1 MKGKIMKGYGKLTV
15 LLLTVML
22 IAFLAKNLYYQNRY
36 YNTAKQQDGIA
47 KVKAYER
54 AILSYAPFS
63 PLGSK
68 AVEELHL
75 YCHTFKKDNEKLYC
89 IETLRS
95 SIYQIQDPI
104 TRPPYIEYL
113 EKINPEVAKLRA
125 LESINWEYSSYT
137 MADYEKLY
145 SIQMQI
151 LNYDNKPSDFWSFI
165 VVLSLIG
172 WISSVLLFIWKANDK
187 KQILLY
193 SLMFI
198 AFFSLWIVSLY
209 KA

>member
-1 MKGKIMKGYGKLTV
+1 MKGKIMKGYDKLTI
-15 LLLTVML
+15 LLLAVML
-22 IAFLAKNLYYQNRY
+22 IAFLVKNLYYQDRY

-47 KVKAYER
+47 KVKAYEKV
-54 AILSYAPFS
+54 ILSYVPFS

-68 AVEELHL
+68 AVEELYI
-75 YCHTFKKDNEKLYC
+75 YCHTFKKDDERLYC
-89 IETLRS
+89 LETLRT
-95 SIYQIQDPI
+95 SIYQIQNPI
-104 TRPPYIEYL
+104 TRPYIEYL
-113 EKINPEVAKLRA
+113 EKINPEIAKLRA

-145 SIQMQI
+145 NAQMQV

-172 WISSVLLFIWKANDK
+172 WISSVLLFIWKANNT

>member
-1 MKGKIMKGYGKLTV
+1 MKKLV
-15 LLLTVML
+15 ILLIV
-22 IAFLAKNLYYQNRY
+22 IFLFFIIKNLFYQYRY
-36 YNTAKQQDGIA
+36 YNYAKQHEGLA
-47 KVKAYER
+47 KVKAYEKV
-54 AILSYAPFS
+54 ILSYVPFS

-68 AVEELHL
+68 AVEELYL
-75 YCHTFKKDNEKLYC
+75 YCHTFKKYDERLYC
-89 IETLRS
+89 LETLRT
-95 SIYQIQDPI
+95 SIYQIQNPI
-104 TRPPYIEYL
+104 TRPYAEYL
-113 EKINPEVAKLRA
+113 EKINPEIAKLRA

-145 SIQMQI
+145 NAQMQI

-172 WISSVLLFIWKANDK
+172 WISSVLLFIWKANNK

>member
-15 LLLTVML
+15 LLLAVML
-22 IAFLAKNLYYQNRY
+22 IAFLVKNLYYQNRY
-36 YNTAKQQDGIA
+36 YNTAKQQDRIA

-54 AILSYAPFS
+54 VILSYVPFS

-68 AVEELHL
+68 AVEELYI
-75 YCHTFKKDNEKLYC
+75 YCHTFKKDDERLYC
-89 IETLRS
+89 LETLRS
-95 SIYQIQDPI
+95 SIYQIQNPI
-104 TRPPYIEYL
+104 TRPYTEYL
-113 EKINPEVAKLRA
+113 EKIDPEIAKLRA
-125 LESINWEYSSYT
+125 LESINWKFNNYT

-145 SIQMQI
+145 NAQMQV

>member
-1 MKGKIMKGYGKLTV
+1 MKGKIMKGYGKLTI
-15 LLLTVML
+15 LLLAVML
-22 IAFLAKNLYYQNRY
+22 IAFLVKNLYYQNRY
-36 YNTAKQQDGIA
+36 YNSAKQQDGIA

-54 AILSYAPFS
+54 VILSYVPFS

-68 AVEELHL
+68 AVEELYL
-75 YCHTFKKDNEKLYC
+75 CCHTFKKDDERLYC
-89 IETLRS
+89 LETLRS
-95 SIYQIQDPI
+95 GIHQIQNPI
-104 TRPPYIEYL
+104 TRPYTEYL
-113 EKINPEVAKLRA
+113 EKINPKIAKLRA

-145 SIQMQI
+145 NIQMQI

-172 WISSVLLFIWKANDK
+172 WISSVLLLIWKVNDK

>member
-1 MKGKIMKGYGKLTV
+1 I
-15 LLLTVML
+15 
-22 IAFLAKNLYYQNRY
+22 
-36 YNTAKQQDGIA
+36 
-47 KVKAYER
+47 
-54 AILSYAPFS
+54 
-63 PLGSK
+63 
-68 AVEELHL
+68 
-75 YCHTFKKDNEKLYC
+75 
-89 IETLRS
+89 
-95 SIYQIQDPI
+95 
-104 TRPPYIEYL
+104 
-113 EKINPEVAKLRA
+113 AKLRA
-125 LESINWEYSSYT
+125 LESINWEFNNYT

-145 SIQMQI
+145 NAQMQV

-172 WISSVLLFIWKANDK
+172 WISSVLLFVWKASNK

>member
-1 MKGKIMKGYGKLTV
+1 MKKLV
-15 LLLTVML
+15 ILL
-22 IAFLAKNLYYQNRY
+22 IIIFLFFVIKNLIYQY
-36 YNTAKQQDGIA
+36 KHYNSAKQQEGLA

-54 AILSYAPFS
+54 VILSYVPFS

-68 AVEELHL
+68 AVEELYL
-75 YCHTFKKDNEKLYC
+75 YCHTFKKDDEKLYC
-89 IETLRS
+89 LETIRA
-95 SIYQIQDPI
+95 SIYQIQNPI
-104 TRPPYIEYL
+104 TRPYAEYL
-113 EKINPEVAKLRA
+113 EKINPEIAKLRA
-125 LESINWEYSSYT
+125 LESINWEFNNYT

-145 SIQMQI
+145 NVQMQV
-151 LNYDNKPSDFWSFI
+151 LNYDNKPSNFWSFI

-172 WISSVLLFIWKANDK
+172 WISSVLLFIWKANNK
-187 KQILLY
+187 KQTLLY

>member
-15 LLLTVML
+15 LLLVT
-22 IAFLAKNLYYQNRY
+22 IFITFLAKNLYYQNRY
-36 YNTAKQQDGIA
+36 YNSAKQQDGIA

-54 AILSYAPFS
+54 VILSYVPFS

-68 AVEELHL
+68 AVEELYI
-75 YCHTFKKDNEKLYC
+75 YCHTFKKDDERLYC
-89 IETLRS
+89 LETLGT
-95 SIYQIQDPI
+95 SIYQIQNPI
-104 TRPPYIEYL
+104 TRPYTEYL
-113 EKINPEVAKLRA
+113 GKINPEIAKLKA
-125 LESINWEYSSYT
+125 LESINWEFNNYT

-145 SIQMQI
+145 NIQMQV

-172 WISSVLLFIWKANDK
+172 WISSVLLFIWKANNK
-187 KQILLY
+187 KQTLLY

>member
-1 MKGKIMKGYGKLTV
+1 MKKLV
-15 LLLTVML
+15 ILFIIIVSFF
-22 IAFLAKNLYYQNRY
+22 IIKNLIYQYKHYYS
-36 YNTAKQQDGIA
+36 AKQQEGLE
-47 KVKAYER
+47 KVKAYEKV
-54 AILSYAPFS
+54 ILSYVPLS
-63 PLGSK
+63 PIGSK
-68 AVEELHL
+68 AVEELYL
-75 YCHTFKKDNEKLYC
+75 YCHTFKKDDERLYC
-89 IETLRS
+89 LETLRS
-95 SIYQIQDPI
+95 SIFQIQNPI
-104 TRPPYIEYL
+104 TRPYAEYL
-113 EKINPEVAKLRA
+113 KKINPEIAKLRA
-125 LESINWEYSSYT
+125 LESINWEFNNYT

-145 SIQMQI
+145 NAQMQV

>member
-1 MKGKIMKGYGKLTV
+1 MKEYGKLTI
-15 LLLTVML
+15 LLLVT
-22 IAFLAKNLYYQNRY
+22 IFITFLAKNLYYQNRY
-36 YNTAKQQDGIA
+36 YNSAKQQDGIA

-54 AILSYAPFS
+54 VILSYVPFS

-68 AVEELHL
+68 AVEELYL
-75 YCHTFKKDNEKLYC
+75 YCHTFKKDDEKLYC
-89 IETLRS
+89 LETIRA
-95 SIYQIQDPI
+95 SIYQIQNPI
-104 TRPPYIEYL
+104 TRPYAEYL
-113 EKINPEVAKLRA
+113 EKINPEIAKLRA
-125 LESINWEYSSYT
+125 LESINWEFNNYT

-145 SIQMQI
+145 NVQMQV
-151 LNYDNKPSDFWSFI
+151 LNYDNKPSNFWSFI

-172 WISSVLLFIWKANDK
+172 WISSVLLFIWKANNK
-187 KQILLY
+187 KQTLLY

>member
-1 MKGKIMKGYGKLTV
+1 MKGKIMKGHGKLTI
-15 LLLTVML
+15 LLLAVML
-22 IAFLAKNLYYQNRY
+22 IAFLVKNLYYQNRY

-54 AILSYAPFS
+54 VILSYVPFS

-68 AVEELHL
+68 AVEELYL
-75 YCHTFKKDNEKLYC
+75 YCHTFKKDDERLYC
-89 IETLRS
+89 LETFRS
-95 SIYQIQDPI
+95 SIYQIQNPI
-104 TRPPYIEYL
+104 TRPYTEYL
-113 EKINPEVAKLRA
+113 EKINPEIAKLRA
-125 LESINWEYSSYT
+125 LESINWEFNNYA

-145 SIQMQI
+145 NAQMQV

-172 WISSVLLFIWKANDK
+172 WISAVLLFIWKANDK

>member
-1 MKGKIMKGYGKLTV
+1 MKGKIMKGYGKLTI
-15 LLLTVML
+15 LLLVT
-22 IAFLAKNLYYQNRY
+22 IFITFLAKNLYYQNRY

-47 KVKAYER
+47 KVKAYEKV
-54 AILSYAPFS
+54 ILSYVPLS

-68 AVEELHL
+68 AVEELYL
-75 YCHTFKKDNEKLYC
+75 YCHTFKKDDERLYC
-89 IETLRS
+89 LETLRT
-95 SIYQIQDPI
+95 SIYQIQNPI
-104 TRPPYIEYL
+104 TRPYTEYL
-113 EKINPEVAKLRA
+113 EKINPEIAKLRA
-125 LESINWEYSSYT
+125 LESINWEFNNYT

-145 SIQMQI
+145 NAQMQV

-172 WISSVLLFIWKANDK
+172 WISSVLLFIWKANDR

-193 SLMFI
+193 SLMFV

>member
-1 MKGKIMKGYGKLTV
+1 MKKVVI
-15 LLLTVML
+15 LLIV
-22 IAFLAKNLYYQNRY
+22 IFLFFIIKNLFYQYRH
-36 YNTAKQQDGIA
+36 YNFAKQQEGLD
-47 KVKAYER
+47 KVKAYEKV
-54 AILSYAPFS
+54 ILSYVPFS

-68 AVEELHL
+68 AVEELYL
-75 YCHTFKKDNEKLYC
+75 YCHTFKKDDERLYC
-89 IETLRS
+89 LETLRT
-95 SIYQIQDPI
+95 SIYQIQNPI
-104 TRPPYIEYL
+104 TRPYVEYL
-113 EKINPEVAKLRA
+113 KKINPEIAKLRA
-125 LESINWEYSSYT
+125 LESINWEFNNYT

-145 SIQMQI
+145 NAQMQV

-172 WISSVLLFIWKANDK
+172 WISAVLLFIWKGNDR

>member
-1 MKGKIMKGYGKLTV
+1 MKGKIMKRYGKLTI
-15 LLLTVML
+15 LLLVT
-22 IAFLAKNLYYQNRY
+22 IFITFLAKNLYYQNRY
-36 YNTAKQQDGIA
+36 YNSAKQQDGIA

-54 AILSYAPFS
+54 VILSYVPLS
-63 PLGSK
+63 SLGSK
-68 AVEELHL
+68 AVEELYI
-75 YCHTFKKDNEKLYC
+75 YCHTFKKDDERLYC
-89 IETLRS
+89 LETLRT
-95 SIYQIQDPI
+95 SIYQIQNPI
-104 TRPPYIEYL
+104 TRPYVDYL
-113 EKINPEVAKLRA
+113 EKINPEIAKLRA
-125 LESINWEYSSYT
+125 LESINWEFNNYT

-145 SIQMQI
+145 NVQMQV

-172 WISSVLLFIWKANDK
+172 WISSVLLFIWKANDR

-193 SLMFI
+193 SLMFV

>member
-1 MKGKIMKGYGKLTV
+1 MKGYGKLTI
-15 LLLTVML
+15 LLLVTML
-22 IAFLAKNLYYQNRY
+22 ITFLTKNLYYQNRY

-47 KVKAYER
+47 KVKAYEKV
-54 AILSYAPFS
+54 ILSYVPLS
-63 PLGSK
+63 PLDSK
-68 AVEELHL
+68 AVEELYL
-75 YCHTFKKDNEKLYC
+75 YCHTFKKDDERLYC
-89 IETLRS
+89 LETLRS
-95 SIYQIQDPI
+95 SIYQIQNPI
-104 TRPPYIEYL
+104 TRPYTEYL
-113 EKINPEVAKLRA
+113 EKINPEIAKLRA
-125 LESINWEYSSYT
+125 LESINWEYSNYT

-145 SIQMQI
+145 NAQMQV

-172 WISSVLLFIWKANDK
+172 WISAVLLFIWKANDK

>member
-1 MKGKIMKGYGKLTV
+1 MKRYGKLTI
-15 LLLTVML
+15 LLLAVML
-22 IAFLAKNLYYQNRY
+22 IAFLAKNLYYQDRY
-36 YNTAKQQDGIA
+36 YNTAKQQDGIV

-54 AILSYAPFS
+54 VILSYVPFS

-68 AVEELHL
+68 AVEELYL
-75 YCHTFKKDNEKLYC
+75 YCHTFKKDDERLYC
-89 IETLRS
+89 LETLRT
-95 SIYQIQDPI
+95 SIYQIQNPI
-104 TRPPYIEYL
+104 TRPYTEYL
-113 EKINPEVAKLRA
+113 EKINPEIAKLRA
-125 LESINWEYSSYT
+125 LESINWEFNNYT

-145 SIQMQI
+145 NAQMQV

>member
-1 MKGKIMKGYGKLTV
+1 MKGYGKLTI
-15 LLLTVML
+15 LLLVTML
-22 IAFLAKNLYYQNRY
+22 ITFLTKNLYYQNRY

-47 KVKAYER
+47 KVKAYEKV
-54 AILSYAPFS
+54 ILSYVPLI

-68 AVEELHL
+68 AVEELYL
-75 YCHTFKKDNEKLYC
+75 YCHTFKKDDEKFYC
-89 IETLRS
+89 LETLRT
-95 SIYQIQDPI
+95 SIYQIQNPI
-104 TRPPYIEYL
+104 TRPYVDYL
-113 EKINPEVAKLRA
+113 KKINPEIAKLRA
-125 LESINWEYSSYT
+125 LKSINWEFNNYT

-145 SIQMQI
+145 NVQMQV

-172 WISSVLLFIWKANDK
+172 WISSVLLFIWKANNK

-193 SLMFI
+193 SLMFVV
-198 AFFSLWIVSLY
+198 FFSLWIVSLY